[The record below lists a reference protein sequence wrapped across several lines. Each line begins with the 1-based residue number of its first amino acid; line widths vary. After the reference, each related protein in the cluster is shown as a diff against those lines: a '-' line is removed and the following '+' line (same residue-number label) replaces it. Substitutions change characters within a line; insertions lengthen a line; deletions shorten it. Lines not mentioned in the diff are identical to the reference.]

1 MTMIGNREP
10 CKVAAV
16 QMSSNDRL
24 EDNLARAGELLAEAQ
39 ARGCSMA
46 VLPENFA
53 YVGVRDQDKVA
64 IAEADGHGRIQ
75 AFLADA
81 ARRHSMWIVGGS
93 LPLKSMRPSLVYGAC
108 YVFDDVGKSRACYR
122 KIHLFDVDLPDS
134 AESYRESASM
144 DRGGEVVTAGT
155 PVGRLG
161 VTICYD
167 VRFPELY
174 RRLVDAGA
182 TVFSVAAAFTR
193 TTGAAHWETLLR
205 ARAIENL
212 CYVVAAAQH
221 GRHPNGRET
230 WGHSMVIDPW
240 GRVLAEQP
248 SGDGLV
254 IAEID
259 PMLPDKI
266 RRGFPVLEHRTLQNA
281 QEPEFS
287 R

>member
-1 MTMIGNREP
+1 MPETVSDERR
-10 CKVAAV
+10 KVAAV
-16 QMSSNDRL
+16 QMSSGDSVD
-24 EDNLARAGELLAEAQ
+24 DNLRRAGQLLADAGAQ
-39 ARGCSMA
+39 GCVMA

-53 YVGVRDQDKVA
+53 FMGRRDQDKVA
-64 IAEADGHGRIQ
+64 IAESDGDGRIQ

-93 LPLKSMRPSLVYGAC
+93 LPLAADRASLVYGAC
-108 YVFDDVGKSRACYR
+108 YVFDGAGEARACYR
-122 KIHLFDVDLPDS
+122 KIHLFDVNLPDS

-144 DRGGEVVTAGT
+144 DRGREVVTTDT

-161 VTICYD
+161 LTICYD

-174 RRLVDAGA
+174 RRLVEAGA
-182 TVFSVAAAFTR
+182 TIHSVAAAFTR
-193 TTGAAHWETLLR
+193 ATGAAHWEALLR

-212 CYVVAAAQH
+212 CYVIAAAQH

-240 GRVLAEQP
+240 GRVLAEKDA
-248 SGDGLV
+248 GDGLV

-259 PMLPDKI
+259 PILPNRM
-266 RRGFPVLEHRTLQNA
+266 RRSFPVLEHRRL
-281 QEPEFS
+281 
-287 R
+287 